1 MQYTTKSDQNLATL
15 KTDCLVALIFDG
27 DGAKKASQEL
37 GTAITGIVKSLL
49 TSGDLTTNI
58 GSSSTVI
65 NPAGIQATRLLLIA
79 AGPRKEW
86 GQDNLTKVLNSLCR
100 TLNTLPIK
108 NASIAYPVA
117 SYAAGNSSAATQI
130 SQELIGSQYRYSKTI
145 SRKVSKPSLAKV
157 EIVCSGKASSDI
169 KAGLKLGRAIGNGIN
184 VAKELGN
191 LPANICTP
199 TYLANQA
206 KAMAKKCPLLN
217 TKILEEKQM
226 KELGMGSLLSVSAGS
241 VQPAK
246 FVIMEYKGA
255 KDKKQAP
262 KVLVGKGVT
271 FDTGG
276 ISLKPGAKM
285 DEMKYDMCGAASVI
299 GTMTTIIEAKAA
311 INVIGI
317 VAAVENMPSGIATK
331 PGDVVTSMAGLTIEV
346 LNTDAEG
353 RLVLADALT
362 YVERYKPSAVIDI
375 ATLTGACV
383 VALGHVNS
391 GLYTNHQPL
400 ADKLLAAGNDN
411 GDYVWQMPLND
422 AYQKQIDSPFADIA
436 NIGGP
441 GAGSVTAAC
450 FLSRFT
456 KKYNWAHLDIAG
468 TAWNSGANKSATGRP
483 VALLTHYLL
492 AK

>member
-15 KTDCLVALIFDG
+15 KTDCLVALIFDD

-37 GTAITGIVKSLL
+37 GTAIAGIVKSLL
-49 TSGDLTTNI
+49 ASGDLTTNI

-65 NPAGIQATRLLLIA
+65 YPTDIQATRLLLIA

-86 GQDNLTKVLNSLCR
+86 GQDNLTKILNSLCR
-100 TLNTLPIK
+100 ILNNLPIK
-108 NASIAYPVA
+108 NASIAYPMTN
-117 SYAAGNSSAATQI
+117 YAAGNSSAATQI
-130 SQELIGSQYRYSKTI
+130 SQQLIDSQYRYSRTI
-145 SRKVSKPSLAKV
+145 SKKVSKPSLSKV
-157 EIVCSGKASSDI
+157 EIICTSKTSSDI

-184 VAKELGN
+184 IAKELGN

-199 TYLANQA
+199 NYLANQA
-206 KAMAKKCPLLN
+206 KAMAKKCPQLS
-217 TKILEEKQM
+217 TKVLEEKQM
-226 KELGMGSLLSVSAGS
+226 KDLGMGSLLSVSAGS

-255 KDKKQAP
+255 KNKKQAP

-276 ISLKPGAKM
+276 ISLKSGAKM

-299 GTMTTIIEAKAA
+299 GTMKTIIEAKAA

-331 PGDVVTSMAGLTIEV
+331 PGDVVTSMSGLTIEV

-383 VALGHVNS
+383 VALGHINT
-391 GLYTNHQPL
+391 GLYSNHQPL

-411 GDYVWQMPLND
+411 GDCVWQMPLND

-456 KKYNWAHLDIAG
+456 KKFNWAHLDIAG
-468 TAWNSGANKSATGRP
+468 TAWKSGANKSATGRP

>member
-1 MQYTTKSDQNLATL
+1 MQYTTKSDQNLSSL

-27 DGAKKASQEL
+27 DGAKKVSHEL
-37 GTAITGIVKSLL
+37 GSAIAKTVKSLL
-49 TSGDLTTNI
+49 ASADLTNNI
-58 GSSSTVI
+58 GSSNTIV
-65 NPAGIQATRLLLIA
+65 NPSDIQATRLVLIA

-86 GQDNLTKVLNSLCR
+86 GQDNLTKVFNNLSRLLNR
-100 TLNTLPIK
+100 LPIK
-108 NASIAYPVA
+108 NASIAYP
-117 SYAAGNSSAATQI
+117 STNYAAGDNSAATQI
-130 SQELIGSQYRYSKTI
+130 SQILSASQYRYSKTI
-145 SRKVSKPSLAKV
+145 STKVSKPSLTKIDV
-157 EIVCSGKASSDI
+157 MCTTKNSSAI
-169 KAGLKLGRAIGNGIN
+169 KAGLKLGKAIGTGIN

-206 KAMAKKCPLLN
+206 KGMAKKCPQLS
-217 TKILEEKQM
+217 TKVLEEKQM

-276 ISLKPGAKM
+276 ISLKPGSKM

-299 GTMTTIIEAKAA
+299 GTMATIIEAKAA

-317 VAAVENMPSGIATK
+317 VAAAENMPSGIATK

-383 VALGHVNS
+383 VALGHINT

-422 AYQKQIDSPFADIA
+422 AYQKQIDTPFADIA

-441 GAGSVTAAC
+441 GAGSITAAC

-456 KKYNWAHLDIAG
+456 KKFNWAHLDIAG

-492 AK
+492 SK

>member
-1 MQYTTKSDQNLATL
+1 MQYTTKLDQNLSTL
-15 KTDCLVALIFDG
+15 KTDCLVTLIFDG
-27 DGAKKASQEL
+27 DGAKKASQDL
-37 GTAITGIVKSLL
+37 DPAIAKIVKSMLA
-49 TSGDLTTNI
+49 SGDFTNNI
-58 GSSSTVI
+58 GASNTIV
-65 NPAGIQATRLLLIA
+65 NPIDIQATRLVLIA
-79 AGPRKEW
+79 AGQRKDW
-86 GQDNLTKVLNSLCR
+86 GQDNLVKVLNNLSR
-100 TLNTLPIK
+100 TLNNLPIK
-108 NASIAYPVA
+108 SASIVYPSA
-117 SYAAGNSSAATQI
+117 DYAAGDKSAATQI
-130 SQELIGSQYRYSKTI
+130 SQIITASQYRYSKTI
-145 SRKVSKPSLAKV
+145 STKVSKPSLTKINVICTTKNSSALKV
-157 EIVCSGKASSDI
+157 
-169 KAGLKLGRAIGNGIN
+169 GLKLGKAIGVGIN

-206 KAMAKKCPLLN
+206 KAMARKCPQLS
-217 TKILEEKQM
+217 TKVLEEKQM

-262 KVLVGKGVT
+262 VVLVGKGVT

-276 ISLKPGAKM
+276 ISLKPGQKM

-299 GTMTTIIEAKAA
+299 GTMTTIVEAKPA

-362 YVERYKPSAVIDI
+362 YVERYKPAAVIDI

-383 VALGHVNS
+383 VALGHVNT

-411 GDYVWQMPLND
+411 GDHVWQMPLND
-422 AYQKQIDSPFADIA
+422 AYQKQIDTPFADIA

-450 FLSRFT
+450 FLSRFS
-456 KKYNWAHLDIAG
+456 KNFNWAHLDIAG

-492 AK
+492 SK

>member
-1 MQYTTKSDQNLATL
+1 M
-15 KTDCLVALIFDG
+15 
-27 DGAKKASQEL
+27 
-37 GTAITGIVKSLL
+37 
-49 TSGDLTTNI
+49 TN
-58 GSSSTVI
+58 
-65 NPAGIQATRLLLIA
+65 
-79 AGPRKEW
+79 
-86 GQDNLTKVLNSLCR
+86 
-100 TLNTLPIK
+100 
-108 NASIAYPVA
+108 
-117 SYAAGNSSAATQI
+117 YAAGNSLAATQI
-130 SQELIGSQYRYSKTI
+130 SQQLIDSQYRYSRTI
-145 SRKVSKPSLAKV
+145 SRKVSKPSLSKV
-157 EIVCSGKASSDI
+157 EIICTSKISSDI
-169 KAGLKLGRAIGNGIN
+169 RAGLKLGRAIGNGIN
-184 VAKELGN
+184 IAKELGN

-199 TYLANQA
+199 NYLANQS
-206 KAMAKKCPLLN
+206 KAMAKKCPQLS
-217 TKILEEKQM
+217 TKVLEEKQM
-226 KELGMGSLLSVSAGS
+226 KDLGMGSLLSVSAGS

-255 KDKKQAP
+255 KNKKQAP

-276 ISLKPGAKM
+276 ISLKSGAKM

-299 GTMTTIIEAKAA
+299 GTMKTIIEAKAA

-331 PGDVVTSMAGLTIEV
+331 PGDVVTSMSGLTIEV

-383 VALGHVNS
+383 VALGHINT
-391 GLYTNHQPL
+391 GLYSNHQPL

-411 GDYVWQMPLND
+411 GDCVWQMPLND

-456 KKYNWAHLDIAG
+456 EKFNWAHLDIAG
-468 TAWNSGANKSATGRP
+468 TAWKSGANKSATGRP

>member
-1 MQYTTKSDQNLATL
+1 MQYTTKSDQNLSSL

-27 DGAKKASQEL
+27 DGAKKVSQEL
-37 GTAITGIVKSLL
+37 GSAIAKTVKSLL
-49 TSGDLTTNI
+49 ASGDLTNNI
-58 GSSSTVI
+58 GSSNTII
-65 NPAGIQATRLLLIA
+65 NPSDIHATRLVLIA
-79 AGPRKEW
+79 AGQRKEW
-86 GQDNLTKVLNSLCR
+86 GQDNLTKVFNNLSR
-100 TLNTLPIK
+100 TLNSLPIK
-108 NASIAYPVA
+108 NASIIYP
-117 SYAAGNSSAATQI
+117 SINYAAGDNSAATQI
-130 SQELIGSQYRYSKTI
+130 SQILTTSQYRYSKTI
-145 SRKVSKPSLAKV
+145 STKVSKPSLTKIEVICATKNTTAV
-157 EIVCSGKASSDI
+157 
-169 KAGLKLGRAIGNGIN
+169 KAGLRLGKAIGAGIN
-184 VAKELGN
+184 IAKELGN

-206 KAMAKKCPLLN
+206 KGMAKKCPQLS
-217 TKILEEKQM
+217 TKVLEEKQM

-246 FVIMEYKGA
+246 FIIMEYKGA

-262 KVLVGKGVT
+262 KVIVGKGVT

-276 ISLKPGAKM
+276 ISLKPGSKM

-299 GTMTTIIEAKAA
+299 GTMATIIEAKAT

-383 VALGHVNS
+383 VALGHINT

-422 AYQKQIDSPFADIA
+422 AYQKQIDTPFADIA

-441 GAGSVTAAC
+441 SAGSITAAC

-456 KKYNWAHLDIAG
+456 NKFNWAHLDIAG

-492 AK
+492 SN

>member
-27 DGAKKASQEL
+27 DDGKKISQEL
-37 GTAITGIVKSLL
+37 GSAIALTVKSLSA
-49 TSGDLTTNI
+49 SGDLSTTI
-58 GSSSTVI
+58 GASNTMI
-65 NPAGIQATRLLLIA
+65 NPNDIQATRLLLIG

-86 GQDNLTKVLNSLCR
+86 SQDNLTKVLNSLSR
-100 TLNTLPIK
+100 LLNNLPIK
-108 NASIAYPVA
+108 NASIVYPSA
-117 SYAAGNSSAATQI
+117 SYANSDKSAAIQI
-130 SQELIGSQYRYSKTI
+130 SQILTASQYRYSKTL
-145 SRKVSKPSLAKV
+145 SRKVNKPSVAKV
-157 EIVCSGKASSDI
+157 EVLCSSKASSAI
-169 KAGLKLGRAIGNGIN
+169 RAGLKLGGAIGNGIN
-184 VAKELGN
+184 IAKELGN

-206 KAMAKKCPLLN
+206 KAMARKCPQLN
-217 TKILEEKQM
+217 TKVLEEKQM

-299 GTMTTIIEAKAA
+299 GTMATIIEAKAA

-331 PGDVVTSMAGLTIEV
+331 PGDVVTSMSGQTIEV

-362 YVERYKPSAVIDI
+362 YVERYKPSAVVDI
-375 ATLTGACV
+375 ATLTGACI
-383 VALGHVNS
+383 VALGHLNTA
-391 GLYTNHQPL
+391 LYTNNQPL
-400 ADKLLAAGNDN
+400 ADELLAAGNDN
-411 GDYVWQMPLND
+411 GDFIWQMPLND
-422 AYQKQIDSPFADIA
+422 AYQKLIDSPFADIA

-441 GAGSVTAAC
+441 GAGSITAAC
-450 FLSRFT
+450 FLSRFA